1 MYLKKLELIGFK
13 SFAQKTTLEFNRG
26 VVSVVGPNGSGKS
39 NIADAIRWA
48 LGEQSIK
55 LLRGKRSEDVIFS
68 GSSSKAR
75 LGMAEVSIHLDNEDR
90 QMPVDYSEVVIT
102 RRVYRNGEGEYLLN
116 NGPVRLQDIQLLLAK
131 ANFGQRSYSVIGQG
145 MIDHILVASPAERKA
160 FFDEAAGVR
169 QFQIKREQ
177 AVSKLEQTEENL
189 EQARMLLVEI
199 EPHLRTLTRQV
210 RRLERRG
217 ALETELQKFQ
227 LQYFSQRSLELLR
240 RKKEYEGTGGRQLAK
255 QKTHERDVLAL
266 QQELEK
272 LEKEKSRQELFQ
284 GLQQQYSRVLEQK
297 NAVMKEQ
304 AILEGAE
311 ELQAAKSGELNVV
324 WLENR
329 HRELLRSLTN
339 LHEEIDSIAKEVA
352 TKERSLRDRHIRQET
367 LLRDLEKLEARLEHL
382 KQKTKERSVDPDA
395 LEADFRVLHEEF
407 SAFKKALLEAG
418 SERDLTKLKRE
429 VSRFDNRFASLLQKF
444 GEAKASTR
452 AEDVLAIQEEIASF
466 FRTKDNLVNEIH
478 ELTRDCERRKER
490 LLLLTESRKRLD
502 EERERTERE
511 LERLS
516 PVAGKGRTTATQRQ
530 KLDQQIR
537 SFDAELQQLR
547 EQIVGFNQEE
557 QKKKERLFELQKAFR
572 EKQQELNGVSAE
584 LNATRVEI
592 AKLETRLDDLKNE
605 IRAELP
611 AGIADEVTRLTADDA
626 LPQTENEEKLLADIN
641 HAKHQLELIGGI
653 DESVTSEYKMTEER
667 FQSLSTQ
674 VTDMEESI
682 GKLREIISEL
692 DATIKTQF
700 QKSFQA
706 INKEFGQ
713 YFKVLFNGGSAKLVL
728 QETELV
734 KEAQSE
740 DEDQDDDTDDESGSA
755 GDEKPKTAAARKP
768 EKVIAGVEIIATPPG
783 KRVSG
788 ITMLSG
794 GEKALTSIAL
804 ISAILSTRPSPFVV
818 LDEVDAALDEANSQR
833 FAAII
838 KELMKRSQ
846 FITIT
851 HNRATMQ
858 ISSLLYGVTMSDD
871 GVSKLLSIRMEDA
884 EKVIKQHGN
893 R

>member
-39 NIADAIRWA
+39 NIADAIRWV

-68 GSSSKAR
+68 GSTSKAR

-177 AVSKLEQTEENL
+177 AVSKLEQTRENL
-189 EQARMLLVEI
+189 EQARMLLSEI

-217 ALETELQKFQ
+217 TLETELQKLQ
-227 LQYFSQRSLELLR
+227 LQYFSQRWLDLSK
-240 RKKEYEGTGGRQLAK
+240 RKKEQETIGENQRTK
-255 QKTHERDVLAL
+255 QKTHEREVAAL

-311 ELQAAKSGELNVV
+311 ELEAAKSGELNVV

-329 HRELLRSLTN
+329 HRELLRSLSD
-339 LHEEIDSIAKEVA
+339 LHEEIAALTAEVA
-352 TKERSLRDRHIRQET
+352 TKDRALAERQQRQQT
-367 LLRDLEKLEARLEHL
+367 LLHDLEKLETRLEHL
-382 KQKTKERSVDPDA
+382 KHKTRERSVDPDA

-407 SAFKKALLEAG
+407 AVFKKALLEAG
-418 SERDLTKLKRE
+418 SERDWTKLKRE

-452 AEDVLAIQEEIASF
+452 AEDVLAIQEEIAAF
-466 FRTKDNLVNEIH
+466 FQTKDNLVNEIH
-478 ELTRDCERRKER
+478 ELTRDLERRKER
-490 LLLLTESRKRLD
+490 LMLLTESHKRLD
-502 EERERTERE
+502 DERERTERE
-511 LERLS
+511 LERLAPS
-516 PVAGKGRTTATQRQ
+516 AGKGRTTATQRQ

-537 SFDAELQQLR
+537 AFDADLQRLR
-547 EQIVGFNQEE
+547 EQIVDFNQEE
-557 QKKKERLFELQKAFR
+557 QKKKERLFELQKSFR

-584 LNATRVEI
+584 LNVTRVEI

-605 IRAELP
+605 VRTELP
-611 AGIADEVTRLTADDA
+611 AGIAEEVTRLTAEET
-626 LPQTENEEKLLADIN
+626 LSQTENEEKLVADIN
-641 HAKHQLELIGGI
+641 HTKHQLDLIGGI

-674 VTDMEESI
+674 VTDMEDSI
-682 GKLREIISEL
+682 SKLHEVISEL

-700 QKSFQA
+700 QKSFHA

-728 QETELV
+728 QETELIQ
-734 KEAQSE
+734 EAE
-740 DEDQDDDTDDESGSA
+740 DEDDEEDEDDDEEQPK
-755 GDEKPKTAAARKP
+755 EKPVSAKRKA